1 MRRLWTTLALLAI
14 LSGLGSYIYF
24 VTWKQDA
31 DSSTPKA
38 EKVFA
43 GVGADKVSDLTV
55 RSESGDVTTV
65 KKSNDAW
72 QIVSP
77 FTARASDA
85 DVTAVNGAIA
95 QLEIG
100 KVIDENPT
108 NLKEF
113 GLETPKLQVEFK
125 TSDGKSGKILIGEK
139 NATGSNLY
147 AKRNDEKRVF
157 LIQQYQE
164 TSLNKS
170 AFDLRDKS
178 IMSLQHDKIDGME
191 VAAGGKTMV
200 FSKSGSAWSF
210 LKPLAA
216 RADFSAV
223 EGILGRIES
232 AQMKSVVT
240 ESPTPADLKKYGLD
254 KPTATVAVN
263 MGSSRATF
271 VVGGKAD
278 NDTVYVR
285 DGSKPTVV
293 TVEKSLAEDLK
304 KSVDDYRRKDIFE
317 SRAFT
322 ATHVEI
328 SRGSQMLVLDRA
340 KGQSENGADKWHR
353 VSPNAGDA
361 DKDKV
366 DKMLAD
372 LADINVT
379 SFQDTRVKTGLD
391 KPDMIVS
398 VKFDDGKKSET
409 VTFGKNGANI
419 FAARPDEPGAEKVEG
434 EKYNDAVKEI
444 DELSK

>member
-1 MRRLWTTLALLAI
+1 MRRLWSTLALIAVLA
-14 LSGLGSYIYF
+14 GLGSYIYF

-31 DSSTPKA
+31 DSSASKA
-38 EKVFA
+38 EKVFVGA
-43 GVGADKVSDLTV
+43 GADKISDLTV

-65 KKSNDAW
+65 KKDGDAW

-85 DVTAVNGAIA
+85 DIAAVNGAIA

-100 KVIDENPT
+100 KIIDENPS
-108 NLKEF
+108 NLKEY

-125 TSDGKSGKILIGEK
+125 SSDGKSGKILVGEK

-157 LIQQYQE
+157 LIPQYQE
-164 TSLNKS
+164 ASLNKS
-170 AFDLRDKS
+170 AFDLRDKA
-178 IMSLQHDKIDGME
+178 IMSLQHDKIDGVE
-191 VAAGGKTMV
+191 VVADGKTMV
-200 FSKSGSAWSF
+200 FSKSGSAWTF
-210 LKPLAA
+210 VKPVAA

-223 EGILGRIES
+223 EGILSRVES

-240 ESPTPADLKKYGLD
+240 TDPTPADLKKYGLD
-254 KPTATVAVN
+254 KPAATVNVN
-263 MGSSRATF
+263 MGSARASF

-278 NDTVYVR
+278 EDTVYAR

-293 TVEKSLAEDLK
+293 TVEKTLAEDLK
-304 KSVDDYRRKDIFE
+304 KGVDDYRRKDIFE
-317 SRAFT
+317 SRAFS

-328 SRGSQMLVLDRA
+328 TRGSQKLVLDRV
-340 KGQSENGADKWHR
+340 KGQGDTGDTWHR

-361 DKDKV
+361 DKEKV
-366 DKMLAD
+366 NKALAD

-379 SFQDTRVKTGLD
+379 SFQATTAKTGLD
-391 KPDMIVS
+391 QPAMIIS

-409 VTFGKNGANI
+409 VTFGKNGTNI
-419 FAARPDEPGAEKVEG
+419 FASRPDEPGAEKVEG
-434 EKYNDAVKEI
+434 EKYTDAVKEI

>member
-14 LSGLGSYIYF
+14 LAGLGSYIYF

-125 TSDGKSGKILIGEK
+125 TSDGKSGKILVGEK

-200 FSKSGSAWSF
+200 FSKSGSAWS
-210 LKPLAA
+210 
-216 RADFSAV
+216 
-223 EGILGRIES
+223 
-232 AQMKSVVT
+232 
-240 ESPTPADLKKYGLD
+240 
-254 KPTATVAVN
+254 
-263 MGSSRATF
+263 
-271 VVGGKAD
+271 
-278 NDTVYVR
+278 
-285 DGSKPTVV
+285 
-293 TVEKSLAEDLK
+293 
-304 KSVDDYRRKDIFE
+304 
-317 SRAFT
+317 
-322 ATHVEI
+322 
-328 SRGSQMLVLDRA
+328 
-340 KGQSENGADKWHR
+340 
-353 VSPNAGDA
+353 
-361 DKDKV
+361 
-366 DKMLAD
+366 
-372 LADINVT
+372 
-379 SFQDTRVKTGLD
+379 
-391 KPDMIVS
+391 
-398 VKFDDGKKSET
+398 
-409 VTFGKNGANI
+409 
-419 FAARPDEPGAEKVEG
+419 
-434 EKYNDAVKEI
+434 
-444 DELSK
+444 